1 MGVNFTS
8 TTCSL
13 CGLGQELSESSEA
26 TGRAD
31 EWCLK
36 KFKDK
41 RQQVRKAELGKLGEN
56 ISSHP
61 RCSLKGKLY
70 AYLKDRLLFFTTPRK
85 KENDINLTYLY

>member
-61 RCSLKGKLY
+61 RCSLKG
-70 AYLKDRLLFFTTPRK
+70 TPPPVPSLRGV
-85 KENDINLTYLY
+85 